1 MNDETNVPET
11 DRLSGD
17 ASQRASDVAKSGL
30 ALAGKGRLREAEEHL
45 QHARQLLPEDP
56 AIAFDLARVILSSG
70 RAAEAL
76 ALVEQTL
83 AIVSDAAS
91 LLLLRAQIL
100 LSMERPALAVS
111 AFQQAISADPAN
123 GSAELGL
130 AIALGQSG
138 QPLGATDAVRQAIQ
152 KGADS
157 AGARYVL
164 GKALLASSRFE
175 EAEHEFKHALHMRPD
190 DVQAH
195 IALAELLWMR
205 TGDVELATIAID
217 TALAKNPV
225 ASALRVMKAKLLV
238 SAGDST
244 HAMAE
249 LKRGLSQS
257 ARDVNLRLAAAQIA
271 LGFDPA
277 QALAHAELAYQ
288 AAPADAAVVAIYGD
302 ALFCAGRIVDAGHVA
317 MHCLKAKPGDNHSIA
332 LLHSVWRALDD
343 PRRMEFSDY
352 TSLVRACQIDT
363 PPGWPSLRDYLHDL
377 ADSLHRLHQLD
388 THPVEQTLRRGT
400 QVEIPGGGAASQ
412 DPAIAAFAQAID
424 GPIRRYMELLGSGAD
439 VVRRSNTMRYRL
451 NGMWSVKLKPHGH
464 HVNHFHGKGWLSSAC
479 YIELPDALG
488 SHNGEGWLKFGEPS
502 FASPIKLDPE
512 YFIKP
517 EPGLLALFPSW
528 MWHGTVPF
536 RGLPTDRRLTMAFD
550 VVPL

>member
-1 MNDETNVPET
+1 MNDESNVPET

-17 ASQRASDVAKSGL
+17 VSRRANESAKSGL
-30 ALAGKGRLREAEEHL
+30 ALAAQGRLREAEDHL
-45 QHARQLLPEDP
+45 QQARQLLPGDP

-70 RAAEAL
+70 RAADAL

-83 AIVSDAAS
+83 AAVPTAAS

-100 LSMERPALAVS
+100 LSMERPAVAVA
-111 AFQQAISADPAN
+111 AFQQAISAAPAN
-123 GSAELGL
+123 GQAELGL

-138 QPLGATDAVRQAIQ
+138 RPLDTTEAVHRAIR

-175 EAEHEFKHALHMRPD
+175 AAEHEFKHALEMRPD

-195 IALAELLWMR
+195 TALAELLWMR
-205 TGDVELATIAID
+205 TGDVELATSALDIAL
-217 TALAKNPV
+217 TKNP
-225 ASALRVMKAKLLV
+225 ALNALRVTKAKLLV

-244 HAMAE
+244 SAMAE
-249 LKRGLSQS
+249 LERGLSRT
-257 ARDVNLRLAAAQIA
+257 ARDVNLHLAAAQVA

-288 AAPADAAVVAIYGD
+288 SAPTNAAAAAIYGD
-302 ALFCAGRIVDAGHVA
+302 ALFCAGRMADAGQVA
-317 MHCLKAKPGDNHSIA
+317 VHELQVKPGDNHSIA

-352 TSLVRACQIDT
+352 TSLVRACPIDT
-363 PPGWPSLRDYLHDL
+363 PPGWPDLRHYLHDL
-377 ADSLHRLHQLD
+377 AGSLHRLHQLD

-400 QVEIPGGGAASQ
+400 QVEIPGGGAASH
-412 DPAIAAFAQAID
+412 DPAIAAFALAID
-424 GPIRRYMELLGSGAD
+424 GPIRRYLEWLGPGED
-439 VVRRSNTMRYRL
+439 VTRRRNTMRYQL
-451 NGMWSVKLKPHGH
+451 HGMWSVKLKPHGH

-479 YIELPDALG
+479 YIELPATLG
-488 SHNGEGWLKFGEPS
+488 AHDGEGWLKFGEPS
-502 FASPIKLDPE
+502 FAGPIKLDPE
-512 YFIKP
+512 YLIKP

-536 RGLPTDRRLTMAFD
+536 RGLPTERRLTMAFD
-550 VVPL
+550 VLPL